1 MALARTVVPAPL
13 SAISAH
19 VWDVLELC
27 PVRWQ
32 VCAPSPVLGQ
42 VLGAWRHG
50 GSGALGHGG
59 VHSECA
65 KDVGKIFSPFPQ
77 PGTVQPLLLAF
88 LLPTDTA
95 PLALL
100 DCWNVDPMLFFVD
113 TFPARK
119 DLHYCPLIL

>member
-1 MALARTVVPAPL
+1 MLHHL
-13 SAISAH
+13 C
-19 VWDVLELC
+19 LERC
-27 PVRWQ
+27 W
-32 VCAPSPVLGQ
+32 
-42 VLGAWRHG
+42 
-50 GSGALGHGG
+50 GHGDMVAVG
-59 VHSECA
+59 LWDTVGFTVSG